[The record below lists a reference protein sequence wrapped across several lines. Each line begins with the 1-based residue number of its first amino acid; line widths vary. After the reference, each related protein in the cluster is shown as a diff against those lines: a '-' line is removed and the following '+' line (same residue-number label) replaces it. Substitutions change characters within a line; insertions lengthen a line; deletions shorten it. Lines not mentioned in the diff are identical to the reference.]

1 MWWEVSPLLHVL
13 IDHEETAS
21 ALRGAAVTSNK
32 PISLFLFLFFISM
45 SLLRQENRE
54 NQCDNN

>member
-1 MWWEVSPLLHVL
+1 LLLEL

-32 PISLFLFLFFISM
+32 SISYFGELALTRRLQKPAPQQ
-45 SLLRQENRE
+45 LKH
-54 NQCDNN
+54 